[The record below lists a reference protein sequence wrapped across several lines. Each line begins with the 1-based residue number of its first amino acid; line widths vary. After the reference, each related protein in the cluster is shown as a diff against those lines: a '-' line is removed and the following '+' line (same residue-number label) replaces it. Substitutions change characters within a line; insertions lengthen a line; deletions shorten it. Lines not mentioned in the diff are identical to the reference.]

1 MKTVLFLLSM
11 LCATGA
17 LAQSGA
23 GVSVLSGDVQKWDM
37 VSHES
42 HAAAKPMAQEQNL
55 ISASNPTYAR
65 GERPLW
71 ELGQIKDELSL
82 GEAARIQKK
91 QHATD
96 KKAPV
101 VWHN

>member
-1 MKTVLFLLSM
+1 MKTALFMLSM

-17 LAQSGA
+17 LAQSG
-23 GVSVLSGDVQKWDM
+23 VSVLSGDVQKWEM
-37 VSHES
+37 ISHPS
-42 HAAAKPMAQEQNL
+42 HAAVQPLAQEQNL
-55 ISASNPTYAR
+55 ISASNPTSVR

-71 ELGQIKDELSL
+71 EVGQIKDELSL